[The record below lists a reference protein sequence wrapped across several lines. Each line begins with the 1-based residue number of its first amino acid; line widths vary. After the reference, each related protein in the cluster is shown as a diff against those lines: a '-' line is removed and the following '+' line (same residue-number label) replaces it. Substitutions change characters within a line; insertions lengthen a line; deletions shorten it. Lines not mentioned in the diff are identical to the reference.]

1 MANVKNDDWLKQR
14 LTYIQGLK
22 SPSEQQSLMVILA
35 GKDSLTPVEEKKLN
49 VLIRAE
55 KAQQR
60 AVEARSKATA
70 LLNAEKKAEARAERK
85 SRDHE
90 LYKAA
95 GLMSLVGLVDKETGK
110 PVVDVASLVGALA
123 GLSELPRDNPK
134 WMEWKQRGAEILKG
148 GNGSETVK
156 R

>member
-1 MANVKNDDWLKQR
+1 MANVKNDDWLQQR
-14 LTYIQGLK
+14 LSYIQALK
-22 SPSEQQSLMVILA
+22 SPSTQQSMIVILA
-35 GKDSLTPVEEKKLN
+35 GKDTLTPAEEKKLN

-60 AVEARSKATA
+60 AIEARSKATA

-85 SRDHE
+85 ARDHE

-134 WMEWKQRGAEILKG
+134 WQEWKQKGAEIIKD
-148 GNGSETVK
+148 VK
-156 R
+156 RDVKLS

>member
-70 LLNAEKKAEARAERK
+70 LLNAEKKAEADEK
-85 SRDHE
+85 ISQEHNKK
-90 LYKAA
+90 Y
-95 GLMSLVGLVDKETGK
+95 
-110 PVVDVASLVGALA
+110 
-123 GLSELPRDNPK
+123 N
-134 WMEWKQRGAEILKG
+134 QF
-148 GNGSETVK
+148 
-156 R
+156 

>member
-1 MANVKNDDWLKQR
+1 MANVKNDDWLQQR
-14 LTYIQGLK
+14 LSYIQALK
-22 SPSEQQSLMVILA
+22 SPSAQQSMIVTLA
-35 GKDSLTPVEEKKLN
+35 GKDTLTPAEEKKLN

-60 AVEARSKATA
+60 AIEARSKATA

-85 SRDHE
+85 ARDHE

-110 PVVDVASLVGALA
+110 PVVDVPSLVGALA

-134 WMEWKQRGAEILKG
+134 WQEWKQKGAEIIKD
-148 GNGSETVK
+148 VK
-156 R
+156 RDVKLS

>member
-134 WMEWKQRGAEILKG
+134 WKEWKQRGAEILNG

>member
-1 MANVKNDDWLKQR
+1 MANVKNDDWLMKR
-14 LTYIQGLK
+14 LSYIQDLK
-22 SPSEQQSLMVILA
+22 SPSEQKSLIVALS
-35 GKDSLTPVEEKKLN
+35 GKETLTPAEEKKLN

-60 AVEARSKATA
+60 AIEARSKATA

-85 SRDHE
+85 ARDHE
-90 LYKAA
+90 LYQSA

-123 GLSELPRDNPK
+123 SLSEIPRDDTK
-134 WMEWKQRGAEILKG
+134 WQEWKQKGTEILK
-148 GNGSETVK
+148 SEK
-156 R
+156 

>member
-1 MANVKNDDWLKQR
+1 MANVKNDEWLKQR
-14 LTYIQGLK
+14 LTYIQSLK
-22 SPSEQQSLMVILA
+22 SPSTQQSMIILLA
-35 GKDSLTPVEEKKLN
+35 EKETLTPAEEKKLA

-60 AVEARSKATA
+60 AIEARSKATA
-70 LLNAEKKAEARAERK
+70 LLNAEKKAEARAVRK
-85 SRDHE
+85 ARDHE

-110 PVVDVASLVGALA
+110 PVVDVACLVGALA

-134 WMEWKQRGAEILKG
+134 WQEWKQKGTEILKG
-148 GNGSETVK
+148 NES
-156 R
+156 

>member
-1 MANVKNDDWLKQR
+1 MANVKNDEWLKQR
-14 LTYIQGLK
+14 LTYIQSLK
-22 SPSEQQSLMVILA
+22 SPNTQQSMIALLA
-35 GKDSLTPVEEKKLN
+35 EKETLTPAEEKKLG

-60 AVEARSKATA
+60 AIEARSKATA

-85 SRDHE
+85 ARDHE

-110 PVVDVASLVGALA
+110 PVMDVACLVGALA

-134 WMEWKQRGAEILKG
+134 WQEWKQKGTEILKG
-148 GNGSETVK
+148 NES
-156 R
+156 

>member
-123 GLSELPRDNPK
+123 GLSELPRD
-134 WMEWKQRGAEILKG
+134 RGQFGYRELLYGKP
-148 GNGSETVK
+148 VF
-156 R
+156 

>member
-55 KAQQR
+55 KAH
-60 AVEARSKATA
+60 SKATA
-70 LLNAEKKAEARAERK
+70 LLNAEKNAEARAERK

-134 WMEWKQRGAEILKG
+134 WKEWKQRGAEILKG

>member
-1 MANVKNDDWLKQR
+1 MANVKNDNWLQQR
-14 LTYIQGLK
+14 LSYIQSLK
-22 SPSEQQSLMVILA
+22 SPSAQQSMIVILTC
-35 GKDSLTPVEEKKLN
+35 KDSLTPAEEKKLN

-60 AVEARSKATA
+60 AVDARSKATA

-85 SRDHE
+85 ARDHE

-134 WMEWKQRGAEILKG
+134 WLEWKQKGTEILKG
-148 GNGSETVK
+148 GNGVETVK